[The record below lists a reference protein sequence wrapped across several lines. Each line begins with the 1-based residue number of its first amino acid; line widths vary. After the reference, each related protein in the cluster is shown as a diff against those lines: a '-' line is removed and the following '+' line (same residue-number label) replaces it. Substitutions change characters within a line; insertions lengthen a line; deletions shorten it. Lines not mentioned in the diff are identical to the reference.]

1 MLADTSGRQD
11 IEIQDITQ
19 ALQNIGMIKPTNILD
34 VFDQYAGEN
43 KGAESFL
50 LWVVGNVPENSRIV
64 SKPTPEML
72 NTNKLKPNPVIPEYI
87 NALNNNQDGDNIKG
101 DALRRDQQKEQQK
114 QAEEMLDEDWL
125 KFLMKKQSKIG
136 HEERFKNTI
145 LNTQNS
151 NAYSDFKVVGPIN
164 EKLEEKLP
172 YNIRH
177 DEDSDSDDGYDE
189 RSSSRQQSMSYRSD
203 SYY

>member
-1 MLADTSGRQD
+1 
-11 IEIQDITQ
+11 
-19 ALQNIGMIKPTNILD
+19 MIKPTNILD

-87 NALNNNQDGDNIKG
+87 NALNNNQDGDNTKG
-101 DALRRDQQKEQQK
+101 DTMRRDQLREQQQ

-151 NAYSDFKVVGPIN
+151 NAHSDFKVVGPAN
-164 EKLEEKLP
+164 EILEDKLP
-172 YNIRH
+172 YNIRKE
-177 DEDSDSDDGYDE
+177 EDSDSDDDQDE
-189 RSSSRQQSMSYRSD
+189 YSSSRQQSMSYRSD